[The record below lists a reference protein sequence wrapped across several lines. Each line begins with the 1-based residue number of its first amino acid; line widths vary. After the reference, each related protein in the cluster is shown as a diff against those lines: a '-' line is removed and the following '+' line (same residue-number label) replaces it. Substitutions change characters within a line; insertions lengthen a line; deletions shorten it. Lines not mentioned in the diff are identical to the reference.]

1 MTMVAGAF
9 STNVAVGNREDLSDA
24 IYSISPTD
32 TPLLSKLPRVK
43 AKARTHEWQT
53 DTLLAAAE
61 NAHLEGDVSSA
72 TTAVATVRVKNHTQI
87 FKKTIAVSGT
97 QEVVDKAGRDSEI
110 AYQLMKSGKEIKR
123 DLEYALT
130 QNRASAVGES
140 GSLRKMGSTIS
151 FIGANG
157 SNWTTKASGSATL
170 TTGGYN
176 ASTGNTIAWIVPTSN
191 GTLTE
196 NDLKAVISACWTAGG
211 QPDILLVDIAAKKKI
226 SGFTGIADVTKE
238 AGQTAKTTRI
248 IGGADIYVS
257 DVGEHRVV
265 PSRFNDAEFVQVLD
279 TDFWALA
286 QLRGMTKEKLA
297 KTGDAETFHLLTEVT
312 LESRQQLAS
321 GLVVGVDGALA
332 G

>member
-9 STNVAVGNREDLSDA
+9 STHVAVGNREDLTDA
-24 IYSISPTD
+24 IYNISPTD
-32 TPLLSKLPRVK
+32 TPFLSKLPRVK

-53 DTLLAAAE
+53 DSLTAAAE

-72 TTAVATVRVKNHTQI
+72 TTATPTVRVKNHTQI

-110 AYQLMKSGKEIKR
+110 AYQLMKVGKEIKR
-123 DLEYALT
+123 DMEYALT
-130 QNRASAVGES
+130 QNRASSVGDS
-140 GSLRKMGSTIS
+140 GSLRKLGSTIS

-211 QPDILLVDIAAKKKI
+211 QPDVLLVDINAKKKI
-226 SGFTGIADVTKE
+226 SGFLGIADITKE
-238 AGQTAKTTRI
+238 AGNQARNTRI

-279 TDFWALA
+279 MDQWALA
-286 QLRGMTKEKLA
+286 QLRGMTKERLA
-297 KTGDAETFHLLTEVT
+297 KTGDAETYHLLTEVT

-321 GLVVGVDGALA
+321 GLIVGIDGAL
-332 G
+332 

>member
-1 MTMVAGAF
+1 MTMVTGAF
-9 STNVAVGNREDLSDA
+9 STNVAVGNREDLTDA
-24 IYSISPTD
+24 IYNISPTD
-32 TPLLSKLPRVK
+32 TPFLSKLPRVK

-53 DTLLAAAE
+53 DALTAAAE
-61 NAHLEGDVSSA
+61 NAHLEGDVSTA
-72 TTAVATVRVKNHTQI
+72 TTAVPTVRVKNHTQI
-87 FKKTIAVSGT
+87 FKKTISVSGT

-110 AYQLMKSGKEIKR
+110 AYQLMKCGKEIKR
-123 DLEYALT
+123 DMEYALT
-130 QNRASAVGES
+130 QNRSSAVGDS
-140 GSLRKMGSTIS
+140 ASLRKLGSTIS

-170 TTGGYN
+170 VTGGYN
-176 ASTGNTIAWIVPTSN
+176 ASTGNTIAWVVPTSN
-191 GTLTE
+191 GTMVE
-196 NDLKAVISACWTAGG
+196 GDLKAVISACWTNGG
-211 QPDILLVDIAAKKKI
+211 QPDMILVDISAKRKI
-226 SGFTGIADVTKE
+226 SGFLGIADVTKE
-238 AGQTAKTTRI
+238 AGNTAKNTRI

-279 TDFWALA
+279 TNFWALA

-321 GLVVGVDGALA
+321 GLIVGIDGNL
-332 G
+332 